1 MIRKII
7 IIGDAYGFKKDRLH
21 LKKFKIVVISVTALL
36 IFCVFNK
43 FMVVAAINDKSHTLI
58 EKDFILLGIPH
69 VDVHKKNDY
78 RNGA

>member
-1 MIRKII
+1 
-7 IIGDAYGFKKDRLH
+7 
-21 LKKFKIVVISVTALL
+21 
-36 IFCVFNK
+36 
-43 FMVVAAINDKSHTLI
+43 MVVAAINDKSHTLI